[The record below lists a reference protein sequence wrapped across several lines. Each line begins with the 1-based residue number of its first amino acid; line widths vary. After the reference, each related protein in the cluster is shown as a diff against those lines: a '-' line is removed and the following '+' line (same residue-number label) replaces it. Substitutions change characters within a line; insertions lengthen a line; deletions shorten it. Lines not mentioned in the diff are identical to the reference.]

1 MPSPFPGMDPFIEGQ
16 EWEDFH
22 TRFITALADSLLPG
36 VRPRY
41 VVRVERRVYLE
52 HAPEERPGFI
62 SPDVTVLERLEQPS
76 AVTGAGGMAT
86 VTAVAPVVL
95 SVPMPERRREAYL
108 TVR

>member
-1 MPSPFPGMDPFIEGQ
+1 MDPFIEGQ

-52 HAPEERPGFI
+52 HAPEERADFI
-62 SPDVTVLERLEQPS
+62 SPDLMVLERSKEPPPRLERAAGTATLT
-76 AVTGAGGMAT
+76 AVT
-86 VTAVAPVVL
+86 PVVL
-95 SVPMPERRREAYL
+95 SVPMPERRREAF
-108 TVR
+108 